1 MTHKSEVKIELNF
14 VLLILFIISQKLANI
29 LSYL

>member
-1 MTHKSEVKIELNF
+1 MTQKSGVKIELNF

-29 LSYL
+29 LSCL